1 MDQRLR
7 DQLNKIE
14 RFAKEAEPYVLGT
27 VLHVRADK
35 LEAMWRLLDSSL
47 FREGGYYYDLRRE
60 NERLKQASED
70 ILNAVQSLRVAIAKV
85 TVTILDH
92 RKEHES
98 P

>member
-1 MDQRLR
+1 MDQHLR

-14 RFAKEAEPYVLGT
+14 RFAKEAEPYVEGT

-60 NERLKQASED
+60 HEQQKQALAE
-70 ILNAVQSLRVAIAKV
+70 LHQQLFQKN
-85 TVTILDH
+85 T
-92 RKEHES
+92 KEHES